1 MVFQHYL
8 SSYLRRMFYKDKRK
22 YVNTSFRFFLHML
35 NPFKNQSYQMW
46 QKCDWKENLS
56 HPATFLTYF
65 CKQLYEWL
73 TEDFAWEMIKVLK
86 KIPASFSCPFRRSVC
101 TFLRRTRYITV
112 IIMLLFKTKIRKTHQ
127 SPSKE

>member
-1 MVFQHYL
+1 
-8 SSYLRRMFYKDKRK
+8 
-22 YVNTSFRFFLHML
+22 
-35 NPFKNQSYQMW
+35 MW

-86 KIPASFSCPFRRSVC
+86 KIPASFSCPFRLSVHVHV
-101 TFLRRTRYITV
+101 FKENSIYHSNNNV
-112 IIMLLFKTKIRKTHQ
+112 II
-127 SPSKE
+127 